1 VTRLHIIDRA
11 ALPLHAYLRIAGAHC
26 ALATNCEEILAATS
40 RWRCEGRP
48 RTDRTFDLNVVVDP
62 SLPAHRDLKTHTH
75 FRGLHH
81 LVFATIG
88 SHEVFVFDLLRR
100 SVAGAVSKASAA
112 DPGLWNSH
120 WLPITIGVMGT
131 TVGVVPLHSAS
142 LDRNGQSV
150 LLAGVSGAGKSTLSV
165 ALAQRGF
172 SLISDDWT
180 YISREENKLIAHGLG
195 APVKLLPDAVRHFPE
210 LRGRTPITWFNGE
223 LAFELTPDEI
233 CHAPSKLASRPRWL
247 FFLERDPQPGCSFFP
262 VAASEVRNY
271 FEGSAERLPDQLPSA
286 KAARSATIEAIA
298 NCPSWRVISGE
309 SPQATADAIARFCGR
324 N

>member
-1 VTRLHIIDRA
+1 MHLIDRA
-11 ALPLHAYLRIAGAHC
+11 ALPLHADLLVAGAHC
-26 ALATNCEEILAATS
+26 ALATNCEEILTTVS
-40 RWRCEGRP
+40 RWRCEARG

-62 SLPAHRDLKTHTH
+62 SLPAHRDLRTQTH

-81 LVFATIG
+81 LVFAAIG
-88 SHEVFVFDLLRR
+88 SHEVFLFDLLRR
-100 SVAGAVSKASAA
+100 SVAGAISKASAA
-112 DPGLWNSH
+112 DAGFWNSH

-131 TVGVVPLHSAS
+131 SVGVVPLHSAS
-142 LDRNGQSV
+142 LDRGGQGV

-172 SLISDDWT
+172 RLISDDWT
-180 YISREENKLIAHGLG
+180 YISREKNELIAHGLA
-195 APVKLLPDAVRHFPE
+195 APVKLLPEAIRHFPE
-210 LRGRTPITWFNGE
+210 LSGRTPITWFNGE

-247 FFLERDPQPGCSFFP
+247 FFLERNAQLGCRFFP
-262 VAASEVRNY
+262 VDASEVRNF

-286 KAARSATIEAIA
+286 KAMRSATIEAIA
-298 NCPSWRVISGE
+298 NCPSWRVMSGE
-309 SPQATADAIARFCGR
+309 SPQATADAIARFCER